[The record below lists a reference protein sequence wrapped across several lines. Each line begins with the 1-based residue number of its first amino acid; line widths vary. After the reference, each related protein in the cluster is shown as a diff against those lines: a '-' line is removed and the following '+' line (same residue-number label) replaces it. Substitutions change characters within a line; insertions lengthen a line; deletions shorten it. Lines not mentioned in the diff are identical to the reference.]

1 MWFPAPCDRPY
12 DRGGSPHSPA
22 STTSENAMTR
32 VILEDRDYTVILA
45 KTAHN
50 FAGSAPPNFE
60 QRWSEAAAA
69 IVTLATLCSEFDPD
83 GITLYVSSQVMD
95 STDGHFCSYHHV
107 TPDQVDPIITRHT
120 PPSDCLDLLEALNPA
135 LDDYFSRKAA
145 QQSKPNGAMIIVL
158 LDGEPKNRMAL
169 IKAIVHASQKMD
181 QDRELGIGFVQV
193 GDDLI
198 ARGFL
203 NSLDHDLRSQAG
215 AKFDIVHTRV
225 LETIELNCL
234 TDFLTDIIQN

>member
-1 MWFPAPCDRPY
+1 MP
-12 DRGGSPHSPA
+12 
-22 STTSENAMTR
+22 R
-32 VILEDRDYTVILA
+32 VELEDRDYTVILA
-45 KTAHN
+45 KTARN
-50 FAGSAPPNFE
+50 FGGSAPPNFE
-60 QRWSEAAAA
+60 QRWTEAADA
-69 IVTLATLCSEFDPD
+69 IVTLATCCSEFDPD
-83 GITLYVSSQVMD
+83 GISLYVSSQAPEPAG
-95 STDGHFCSYHHV
+95 TGTFQSYQHV
-107 TPDQVDPIITRHT
+107 APEQVQALIAQHT
-120 PPSDCLDLLEALNPA
+120 PPSDCLDLLEALNPV

-145 QQSKPNGAMIIVL
+145 QQAKPNGAMIIVL

-169 IKAIVHASQKMD
+169 VKAIVNAAQKMD

-193 GDDLI
+193 GDDSI

-234 TDFLTDIIQN
+234 TDFLTDIIQG

>member
-1 MWFPAPCDRPY
+1 M
-12 DRGGSPHSPA
+12 S
-22 STTSENAMTR
+22 R
-32 VILEDRDYTVILA
+32 VRLEDRDYTVILA
-45 KTAHN
+45 KTARD

-69 IVTLATLCSEFDPD
+69 IVTLATFCSEFDPD
-83 GITLYVSSQVMD
+83 GISLYVSSVAAGEGVGTFQ
-95 STDGHFCSYHHV
+95 SYQHV
-107 TPDQVDPIITRHT
+107 TADQIYPIITRHT
-120 PPSDCLDLLEALNPA
+120 PPSDCLDLLEALNPV

-145 QQSKPNGAMIIVL
+145 QRAKPNGAMIIVL

-169 IKAIVHASQKMD
+169 IKAIVSASQKMD

-234 TDFLTDIIQN
+234 TDFLTDIIQD

>member
-1 MWFPAPCDRPY
+1 
-12 DRGGSPHSPA
+12 
-22 STTSENAMTR
+22 MTR

-45 KTAHN
+45 KTSRN

-83 GITLYVSSQVMD
+83 GITLYVSSQVA
-95 STDGHFCSYHHV
+95 DGEVSGTFRSYQHV
-107 TPDQVDPIITRHT
+107 TPEQVDPLITRHT
-120 PPSDCLDLLEALNPA
+120 PPSDCLDLLEALNPV
-135 LDDYFSRKAA
+135 LDDYFNRKAT
-145 QQSKPNGAMIIVL
+145 QRTKPNGAIIIVL

-169 IKAIVHASQKMD
+169 IKAIVNASQKMD

-234 TDFLTDIIQN
+234 TDFLTDIIQD